1 MRKKDI
7 VSIENVQRRATKMI
21 PELKNLEYPDRLRKL
36 NLPSMTHRRKRGDMI
51 EIYKL
56 MHGLYDEEVAP
67 QPIRSK
73 GVTRGHV
80 LKIFKERSN
89 TKLRQNH
96 LLIRAVDAWNH
107 LPENVV
113 TAPSLYSFKNRLG
126 SVWSELQVKL
136 E

>member
-1 MRKKDI
+1 M
-7 VSIENVQRRATKMI
+7 
-21 PELKNLEYPDRLRKL
+21 
-36 NLPSMTHRRKRGDMI
+36 
-51 EIYKL
+51 
-56 MHGLYDEEVAP
+56 
-67 QPIRSK
+67 
-73 GVTRGHV
+73 

-113 TAPSLYSFKNRLG
+113 TAPSLDSFKNRLD

-136 E
+136 D